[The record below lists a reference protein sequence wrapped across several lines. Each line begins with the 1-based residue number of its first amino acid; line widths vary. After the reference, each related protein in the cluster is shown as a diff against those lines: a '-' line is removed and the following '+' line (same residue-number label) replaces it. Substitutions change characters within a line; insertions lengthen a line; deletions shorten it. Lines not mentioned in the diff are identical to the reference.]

1 MLEGLKNNVL
11 YKRDDSSVWINLD
24 SDGLDE
30 KLLQRSDG
38 TSVYMTQDLGTAVQR
53 ISDHSNVKGMIYTVG
68 NEQDYHFKVLFKI
81 LKN

>member
-38 TSVYMTQDLGTAVQR
+38 TLS
-53 ISDHSNVKGMIYTVG
+53 I
-68 NEQDYHFKVLFKI
+68 
-81 LKN
+81 